1 MKQLEGKTALVTG
14 AASGIGRATA
24 TALAAAGARVIVCD
38 VAEPGL
44 AAITADLGSAC
55 PLSRRVDVS
64 DRAAMRAFAAEV
76 HALVPALDILVNNA
90 GVALEGGLLETSLE
104 DWDWLLGINLGG
116 VVHGCHFFVPPMAA
130 RGSGHVVNISS
141 MLGYFAAPRLAA
153 YVASKFAV
161 LGLSESLRAELAPH
175 GVAVSAICPG
185 MINTGI
191 LAATR
196 FRGHPAT
203 ETTRHRAQAIFARRN
218 FGPDKVARAV
228 LSAIRRDIAV
238 LPVAPE
244 AWTLYWLKRLTPGL
258 LGPLG
263 RRALDWERLFG

>member
-1 MKQLEGKTALVTG
+1 VKQLKGKTALVTG
-14 AASGIGRATA
+14 AASGIGRATTA
-24 TALAAAGARVIVCD
+24 ALAAEGARVIVCD
-38 VAEPGL
+38 VNQAGL
-44 AAITADLGSAC
+44 AEVTAQLGSAC
-55 PLSRRVDVS
+55 PLSRRVDVA
-64 DRAAMRAFAAEV
+64 DREAMRAFAAEV